1 MSAPN
6 GNNLPPN
13 YPSSAYSHL
22 LNQAPHQAPQ
32 QPAPPG
38 PQQAPGQQNAAPRML
53 QPQPQPQPMQPQPM
67 QPQPAGY
74 QNMPNAPAPFPV
86 GVEAGGPPELRG
98 DRKRDREEG
107 EGEVNDRAKRARV
120 EPGAAGP
127 VAAGAAP
134 APVPAYM
141 PDENDPDT
149 MCRAAI
155 RSGNADAFLQIWQSG
170 TLEGGAD
177 NFFATAVGAG
187 QVEIARFLL
196 EAGADPN
203 GDADDDGDPPI
214 VVAAQN
220 NDLAMAQLLLE
231 QGADINAWHV
241 DGSEMGA
248 LAASLRHPDLAL
260 FKFLLAQGANTGA
273 VTWRR
278 RVGDAER
285 EEIEDGSGMPY
296 TPLMMAAGSGNIE
309 AIQLLLDK
317 GVDLTTQDQDF
328 CDAFRHAAK
337 SGQLAVCQLLVQ
349 HGAEVD
355 AESWGDCA
363 RIVTS
368 LTCAAE
374 GGNLAILQMVVD
386 ARRQAQA
393 KLAEPGELVAAIEIA
408 VKAGK
413 VNSVLTLCS
422 QQFELELIAQPFA
435 MKKAKEWMV
444 TAIRAGDIAMM
455 EALHTILQSQFTGWQ
470 LDGHAMCLEAM
481 AAQKHDAV
489 AWLVHNFRIDI
500 NAPGSLHGPGSVQ
513 VTLLMQAATTGD
525 LPMMQRLLQLG
536 AKIVVDRTNGQVVQ
550 RYSALDSAVQ
560 SGQNAAFSLL
570 QEQVRMRGNG

>member
-1 MSAPN
+1 
-6 GNNLPPN
+6 
-13 YPSSAYSHL
+13 
-22 LNQAPHQAPQ
+22 
-32 QPAPPG
+32 
-38 PQQAPGQQNAAPRML
+38 
-53 QPQPQPQPMQPQPM
+53 
-67 QPQPAGY
+67 
-74 QNMPNAPAPFPV
+74 
-86 GVEAGGPPELRG
+86 
-98 DRKRDREEG
+98 
-107 EGEVNDRAKRARV
+107 
-120 EPGAAGP
+120 
-127 VAAGAAP
+127 
-134 APVPAYM
+134 
-141 PDENDPDT
+141 
-149 MCRAAI
+149 
-155 RSGNADAFLQIWQSG
+155 
-170 TLEGGAD
+170 
-177 NFFATAVGAG
+177 
-187 QVEIARFLL
+187 
-196 EAGADPN
+196 
-203 GDADDDGDPPI
+203 
-214 VVAAQN
+214 
-220 NDLAMAQLLLE
+220 
-231 QGADINAWHV
+231 
-241 DGSEMGA
+241 MGA

-285 EEIEDGSGMPY
+285 EEIENGSGMPY

-309 AIQLLLDK
+309 AIQLLLGK

-363 RIVTS
+363 QIVTS

-393 KLAEPGELVAAIEIA
+393 KLTEPGELVAAIEIA

-444 TAIRAGDIAMM
+444 SAIRAGNIAMM
-455 EALHTILQSQFTGWQ
+455 EALHSILQSQFAGWQ

-500 NAPGSLHGPGSVQ
+500 NAPGSLHGPGGVQ